1 MLKRDVECSR
11 NAGTLNYSYFSI
23 KRSQHWE
30 GVGAHPATALSR
42 DGNLL
47 PPPPLKAAITPGDLH
62 RLRNTDV
69 KAINTLHTILKANFQ
84 LCHFLSSGSKCSV
97 IVKTNQKKEKKNQGT
112 KPWFY
117 CLFLFRTEI
126 EKDVS
131 YIPGYGT
138 ASWHKCCLLCVPFIL
153 LQ

>member
-84 LCHFLSSGSKCSV
+84 LCHFLSSGSTCSV
-97 IVKTNQKKEKKNQGT
+97 IVKTNQKKRKKKRPRN
-112 KPWFY
+112 K
-117 CLFLFRTEI
+117 
-126 EKDVS
+126 
-131 YIPGYGT
+131 
-138 ASWHKCCLLCVPFIL
+138 AFIL
-153 LQ
+153 LSFFV

>member
-47 PPPPLKAAITPGDLH
+47 PPLKAAITPGDLH

-69 KAINTLHTILKANFQ
+69 KAINTLHTILKATFQ
-84 LCHFLSSGSKCSV
+84 LCHFLSSGSV

-112 KPWFY
+112 KP
-117 CLFLFRTEI
+117 
-126 EKDVS
+126 
-131 YIPGYGT
+131 
-138 ASWHKCCLLCVPFIL
+138 
-153 LQ
+153 